1 MGGQLLSAA
10 WTAGIT
16 VIVIFV
22 AIVGVGFWMLARRRG
37 NGRVGDPLDSL
48 QQRANILLVRVDDAV
63 KNAEDELGFAIA
75 QFGDVKS
82 QEFDRVLSTAKKQL
96 REAFE
101 LQQKLDDAYADSDTQ
116 RRDWSGRIIHLC
128 ETAAASLEQQ
138 EKSFAEL
145 RELEKNAPQNLAAVR
160 SALSTVDSRLKD
172 SAKTLAA
179 LSSGYSA
186 DAVSTVADSVERA
199 QAERAESETAAAK
212 ADAILTAA
220 PGDRGTPDT
229 GASDLIRRASEHAYR
244 AQKLLEGIEAL
255 RTELAKAR
263 DAVVALRNST
273 RESLAPARAARDA
286 PPDAD
291 TGAAVGRA
299 IATVEAALAVDP
311 DLKDPLATLETLRAA
326 NAELDTSMAGARNQQ
341 QRLDGARTALVGALV
356 GARSQLTAT
365 RNYIDTRRGGV
376 GADAR
381 TRLAEAERLLAV
393 AEAEADPVAALDTAR
408 SSATYS
414 RDADALARYD
424 LMGR

>member
-10 WTAGIT
+10 WTAGVT
-16 VIVIFV
+16 VVVLFI
-22 AIVGVGFWMLARRRG
+22 AIVGVGFWLLARRRG
-37 NGRVGDPLDSL
+37 KGRERDPLDSL
-48 QQRANILLVRVDDAV
+48 RQRANILLVRVDDAV

-75 QFGDVKS
+75 QFGNVKS
-82 QEFDRVLSTAKKQL
+82 KEFDDVLSTAKRQL

-101 LQQKLDDAYADSDTQ
+101 LQQKLDDAYADTETQ
-116 RRDWSGRIIHLC
+116 RRDWNGRIIHLC
-128 ETAAASLEQQ
+128 ETAATSLEKQ
-138 EKSFAEL
+138 EKAFADL

-160 SALSTVDSRLKD
+160 SALSAIDSRL
-172 SAKTLAA
+172 SESTKTVSTM
-179 LSSGYSA
+179 SSGYASG
-186 DAVSTVADSVERA
+186 AVSTVADSIERA
-199 QAERAESETAAAK
+199 RAERAESEKAIRQAEALLGVAAGGGAP
-212 ADAILTAA
+212 DAS
-220 PGDRGTPDT
+220 
-229 GASDLIRRASEHAYR
+229 ASDLIRSASEHAYR
-244 AQKLLEGIEAL
+244 SQKLLDGIEAL

-263 DAVVALRNST
+263 DAVST
-273 RESLAPARAARDA
+273 LKESTHTSLAQARAARDA

-299 IATVEAALAVDP
+299 ITTVEAALAADP
-311 DLKDPLATLETLRAA
+311 DLKDPLATLEILRAA
-326 NAELDTSMAGARNQQ
+326 NAELDSSMAGARNQQ
-341 QRLDGARTALVGALV
+341 QRLEGARTALVGALV

-381 TRLAEAERLLAV
+381 TRLAEAERLLTV

-408 SSATYS
+408 NSATYS